1 VQEAEY
7 AQFATD
13 EGPGAGLKV
22 GRGCYGRGGEVAV
35 LGDAVRAYV
44 QRVQVMAVDVSTA
57 EEGNIWSGCGVS
69 TAGSWAAGK
78 VVVGVGCRWRNRGA
92 VRGADGVGFGVGGC
106 AVADCCDFCFAYRRM
121 A

>member
-1 VQEAEY
+1 MQEAEY

-22 GRGCYGRGGEVAV
+22 GGGFYGRGGEVAV

-57 EEGNIWSGCGVS
+57 EERDIWSGRRVPA
-69 TAGSWAAGK
+69 TWSWTAGK
-78 VVVGVGCRWRNRGA
+78 VAVGVGCRWRSGGA
-92 VRGADGVGFGVGGC
+92 VRGADGVGFGVRGC
-106 AVADCCDFCFAYRRM
+106 AVADCSDFCFAYRKM

>member
-22 GRGCYGRGGEVAV
+22 GRGFYGRGGEVAV

-44 QRVQVMAVDVSTA
+44 QRV
-57 EEGNIWSGCGVS
+57 
-69 TAGSWAAGK
+69 
-78 VVVGVGCRWRNRGA
+78 
-92 VRGADGVGFGVGGC
+92 
-106 AVADCCDFCFAYRRM
+106 
-121 A
+121 